1 MLVGGSHTTLLFLMY
16 LGTPKRNNLLNSILY
31 QGQRH
36 STDSQWEC
44 ASPAPGGKRV
54 CRHCVGGGYKMPAT
68 SGGAPRKRKA
78 RPSEPGNDAAQPAAR
93 QKLSVSK
100 EPPATADSDVL
111 RSEVAAFASSLGL
124 AAASPAG
131 DGFDDTDF
139 RPEAAQRRLGSR
151 SAPKAE
157 DAGAAGPSG
166 GGPAPDRGAQ
176 TGRAGKATAQGKP
189 SRAQGSAAAEKE
201 PAARKGRGWNEGAGL
216 PPGERCT
223 CSALHGQCLSQD
235 DSSGRPP

>member
-1 MLVGGSHTTLLFLMY
+1 
-16 LGTPKRNNLLNSILY
+16 
-31 QGQRH
+31 
-36 STDSQWEC
+36 
-44 ASPAPGGKRV
+44 
-54 CRHCVGGGYKMPAT
+54 MPAA

-78 RPSEPGNDAAQPAAR
+78 RPSEPGSDAAQPAAR
-93 QKLSVSK
+93 QKLNVSK
-100 EPPATADSDVL
+100 EPPAAADSDVL

-166 GGPAPDRGAQ
+166 GGAAPDRGAQ
-176 TGRAGKATAQGKP
+176 TSRAGKAAAQGKP

-216 PPGERCT
+216 PPGKRCT
-223 CSALHGQCLSQD
+223 CWRLSQHFME
-235 DSSGRPP
+235 SACPRTTWVAARPDWRAPLGVYSAC